1 MSKNLQ
7 LGGFVIHSTIK
18 EIISPPANS
27 IKNSFVKLLKNK
39 DSKEIDSHLFEDTG
53 LNTIG
58 KKIRKGI

>member
-1 MSKNLQ
+1 MFKNLQ

-27 IKNSFVKLLKNK
+27 IKNSFVKLLKKK

>member
-18 EIISPPANS
+18 EIMSPQANS

-39 DSKEIDSHLFEDTG
+39 DPKEIDSHLFEDTG

-58 KKIRKGI
+58 KKIKKGI